1 VVIHVELNPA
11 QIISFLFETTIVPI
25 QSVHSVIVS
34 SPTQKNKPTTMR
46 ALSIFLLACLL
57 IVSRALSI
65 EKVSRVSLVTG
76 SNGYLGREIV
86 HELLHNDVHPIVC
99 LVRAGRVN
107 DELLYWK
114 DRANEGCIAVHPYDM
129 LDGGA
134 SLADAFTAVAPAHE
148 YVIYHVASVFGP
160 TEDHRQT
167 ALDNVKGT
175 EDLVHCLAK
184 IPNTK
189 LVLTSSM
196 AAVRGTGQL
205 PTNNECYSYLDWNTN
220 SELGTNWGSSYQWS
234 KAQSERRAWE
244 LTKEYNV
251 PMVALCPS
259 FIFGPSHDGSFDSNS
274 FSIQLLR
281 QWIRGESQVQSRL
294 CVDVRD
300 VAKAHVAAGTR
311 TCAIGQR
318 YIVSTERRLRSNV
331 LADVLKEISATPE
344 KVTWDDTFD
353 GGAIKIGD
361 REVIAIERLATDLGI
376 TLTPPEVTFR
386 DMARAITGQ

>member
-1 VVIHVELNPA
+1 MR
-11 QIISFLFETTIVPI
+11 
-25 QSVHSVIVS
+25 VHS
-34 SPTQKNKPTTMR
+34 K
-46 ALSIFLLACLL
+46 FLLACL
-57 IVSRALSI
+57 VVTSRALST

-76 SNGYLGREIV
+76 ANGYLGREIV
-86 HELLHNDVHPIVC
+86 HALLQENVHPIVC
-99 LVRAGRVN
+99 LVRPGRVN
-107 DELLYWK
+107 DELIYWK
-114 DRANEGCIAVHPYDM
+114 DHSNEDCIVVHPYDM

-134 SLADAFTAVAPAHE
+134 SLADAFTAVTPALE
-148 YVIYHVASVFGP
+148 YVVYHVASVFGP

-175 EDLVHCLAK
+175 EDLVRCLAK
-184 IPNTK
+184 FPNTK

-205 PTNNECYSYLDWNTN
+205 PINNECYSSLDWNTK

-311 TCAIGQR
+311 ECAFGQR
-318 YIVSTERRLRSNV
+318 YIVSTESRLRSNV
-331 LADVLKEISATPE
+331 LADVLKEVSATPE
-344 KVTWDDTFD
+344 KITFDDTFD

-361 REVIAIERLATDLGI
+361 REVIAIERLATDLDI
-376 TLTPPEVTFR
+376 ILTPPEVTFR
-386 DMARAITGQ
+386 DMARTINVHVKANAI